1 MTKMCISRCT
11 IYGKVQTTTSRGDDM
26 KTIIPYLLVLFA
38 AILWGTTGTAQT
50 FLPQTAQPL
59 TIGASRL
66 AIGGFSLLI
75 IMLVMKKI
83 SFGTWPW
90 KLTIIAAICMALFQ
104 PLFFTSVRVTGIAI
118 GTVVAIGSAPI
129 FSGLI
134 EWLFLKLKPSRAWMV
149 ATALSIIGCGMLF
162 LNKDALTVNPVGVT
176 LSLFA
181 GFVFAIY
188 TIVSKFLLEK
198 VEAIPAVA
206 MTFSMSAFML
216 MPFLFIFDSSWVTEP
231 KNIGTILYL
240 GIMTTSAA
248 YILYLFGLKKVPSS
262 SAVTLSLGEPLTA
275 AVLSVVIVGEI
286 LSPISWVGVFLLLG
300 GIIVLTFS
308 GRKRTK
314 KI

>member
-1 MTKMCISRCT
+1 
-11 IYGKVQTTTSRGDDM
+11 M

-134 EWLFLKLKPSRAWMV
+134 EWLFLKLKPSRAWIM
-149 ATALSIIGCGMLF
+149 ATALSVIGCALLF
-162 LNKDALTVNPVGVT
+162 LNKDALTVNPVGVI

-188 TIVSKFLLEK
+188 TIISKLLLGK

-206 MTFSMSAFML
+206 MTFSISAIML
-216 MPFLFIFDSSWVTEP
+216 IPFLFVFDSSWVVEP
-231 KNIGTILYL
+231 KNIGTIIYL

-275 AVLSVVIVGEI
+275 AVLSVVIVGEV
-286 LSPISWVGVFLLLG
+286 LSPISWLGVVLLLG

-314 KI
+314 QFE

>member
-1 MTKMCISRCT
+1 
-11 IYGKVQTTTSRGDDM
+11 M

-75 IMLVMKKI
+75 IMLIMKKI
-83 SFGTWPW
+83 SFGNWPW
-90 KLTIIAAICMALFQ
+90 KLTLIAAICMALFQ

-134 EWLFLKLKPSRAWMV
+134 EWLFLKLKPSRAWVM
-149 ATALSIIGCGMLF
+149 ATALSVIGCALLF

-188 TIVSKFLLEK
+188 TIVSKFLLAK

-206 MTFSMSAFML
+206 MTFSISAFML
-216 MPFLFIFDSSWVTEP
+216 MPFLFIFDSSWVVEP

-275 AVLSVVIVGEI
+275 AVLSVVIVGEV
-286 LSPISWVGVFLLLG
+286 LSPISWLGVVLLLG

-314 KI
+314 QFE

>member
-1 MTKMCISRCT
+1 MCISIST
-11 IYGKVQTTTSRGDDM
+11 IYGKVQSITCRGDDM
-26 KTIIPYLLVLFA
+26 KTIVPYLLVLFA

-66 AIGGFSLLI
+66 AIGGFSLLM

-134 EWLFLKLKPSRAWMV
+134 EWLFLKLKPSRAWLM
-149 ATALSIIGCGMLF
+149 ATLLSVIGCALLF

-188 TIVSKFLLEK
+188 TIVSKFLLSK

-206 MTFSMSAFML
+206 MTFSISAFIL
-216 MPFLFIFDSSWVTEP
+216 MPFLFIFDSSWVIEP
-231 KNIGTILYL
+231 QNIGTILYL
-240 GIMTTSAA
+240 GIMTTSVA

-275 AVLSVVIVGEI
+275 AVLSVIIVGEV
-286 LSPISWVGVFLLLG
+286 LSPISWLGVVLLLG

-308 GRKRTK
+308 GRKRAK
-314 KI
+314 QIE

>member
-1 MTKMCISRCT
+1 
-11 IYGKVQTTTSRGDDM
+11 M

-134 EWLFLKLKPSRAWMV
+134 EWLFLKLKPSRAWVM
-149 ATALSIIGCGMLF
+149 ATALSVIGCALLF

-188 TIVSKFLLEK
+188 TIVSKFLLAK

-206 MTFSMSAFML
+206 MTFSISAFML
-216 MPFLFIFDSSWVTEP
+216 MPFLFIFDSSWVVEP

-275 AVLSVVIVGEI
+275 AVLSVVIVGEV
-286 LSPISWVGVFLLLG
+286 LSPISWLGVFLLLG

-308 GRKRTK
+308 GRKR
-314 KI
+314 KIQFE

>member
-1 MTKMCISRCT
+1 
-11 IYGKVQTTTSRGDDM
+11 M
-26 KTIIPYLLVLFA
+26 KTIIPYLLVLLA

-66 AIGGFSLLI
+66 AIGGFSLLF
-75 IMLVMKKI
+75 IMLVLKKI
-83 SFGTWPW
+83 NFATWPW

-134 EWLFLKLKPSRAWMV
+134 EWLFLKMKPSRAWVM
-149 ATALSIIGCGMLF
+149 ATTLSVIGCSLLF
-162 LNKDALTVNPVGVT
+162 LNKDSLTVNPVGVI
-176 LSLFA
+176 LSLIA

-188 TIVSKFLLEK
+188 TIVSKSLLAK

-206 MTFSMSAFML
+206 MTFSISALML
-216 MPFLFIFDSSWVTEP
+216 MPFLFIFDSSWVTES
-231 KNIGTILYL
+231 KNIWTILYL
-240 GIMTTSAA
+240 GFMTTSVA
-248 YILYLFGLKKVPSS
+248 YILYLLGLKKVPSS

-275 AVLSVVIVGEI
+275 AVLSVIIVGEV
-286 LSPISWVGVFLLLG
+286 LSPVSWLGVLLLLG

-308 GRKRTK
+308 GRKRAK
-314 KI
+314 RIE

>member
-1 MTKMCISRCT
+1 
-11 IYGKVQTTTSRGDDM
+11 M
-26 KTIIPYLLVLFA
+26 KTVIPYFLVLLA
-38 AILWGTTGTAQT
+38 AVLWGTTGTAQT
-50 FLPQTAQPL
+50 YLPQNAQPL

-75 IMLVMKKI
+75 IMIAMKKI
-83 SFGTWPW
+83 NFRTWPW
-90 KLTIIAAICMALFQ
+90 LITLICALCMALFQ

-134 EWLFLKLKPSRAWMV
+134 EWQFLKMKPSRAWV
-149 ATALSIIGCGMLF
+149 LATTLSVIGCGLLF
-162 LNKDALTVNPVGVT
+162 LNKDSLTVNPLGVT
-176 LSLFA
+176 LSLIA

-188 TIVSKFLLEK
+188 TIVSKSLLSK

-206 MTFSMSAFML
+206 MTFSMSALML

-231 KNIGTILYL
+231 SNVWTILYL
-240 GIMTTSAA
+240 GFMTTSVA
-248 YILYLFGLKKVPSS
+248 YILYLFGLQKVPSS

-275 AVLSVVIVGEI
+275 AVLSVFIVGEV
-286 LSPISWVGVFLLLG
+286 LSPVSWVGVLLLLG

-308 GRKRTK
+308 GRRKVK
-314 KI
+314 HIE

>member
-1 MTKMCISRCT
+1 
-11 IYGKVQTTTSRGDDM
+11 M

-75 IMLVMKKI
+75 IMLIMKKI

-134 EWLFLKLKPSRAWMV
+134 EWLFLKLKPSRAWMM
-149 ATALSIIGCGMLF
+149 ATALSVIGCALLF

-188 TIVSKFLLEK
+188 TIVSKFLLAK

-206 MTFSMSAFML
+206 MTFSISAFML
-216 MPFLFIFDSSWVTEP
+216 MPFLFIFDSSWVVEP

-275 AVLSVVIVGEI
+275 AVLSVVIVGEV
-286 LSPISWVGVFLLLG
+286 LSPISWLGVVLLLG

-314 KI
+314 QFE

>member
-1 MTKMCISRCT
+1 
-11 IYGKVQTTTSRGDDM
+11 M

-75 IMLVMKKI
+75 IMLIMKKI
-83 SFGTWPW
+83 SFVTWPW

-134 EWLFLKLKPSRAWMV
+134 EWLFLKLKPSRAWIM
-149 ATALSIIGCGMLF
+149 ATALSVIGCALLF

-188 TIVSKFLLEK
+188 TIVSKFLLAK

-206 MTFSMSAFML
+206 MTFSISAFML
-216 MPFLFIFDSSWVTEP
+216 MPFLFIFDSSWVVEP

-275 AVLSVVIVGEI
+275 AVLSVVIVGEV
-286 LSPISWVGVFLLLG
+286 LSPISWLGVILLLG

-314 KI
+314 QFE